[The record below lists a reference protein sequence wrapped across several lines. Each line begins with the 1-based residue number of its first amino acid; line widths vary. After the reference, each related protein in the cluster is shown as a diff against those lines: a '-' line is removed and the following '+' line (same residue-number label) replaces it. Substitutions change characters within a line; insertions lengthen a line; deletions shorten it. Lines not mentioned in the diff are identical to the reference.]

1 MSETNIGAPAIC
13 DLTRSEDDTDD
24 IIFEF
29 KDKAGALID
38 TTSWTGTI
46 SIGSTNDLIETGFV
60 VTYTGTGSGADG
72 RVSIDMN
79 LFDVP
84 KAFSGKYDLRIVDG
98 SVGDSPSR
106 VYVKGSFKV
115 TPRIN

>member
-1 MSETNIGAPAIC
+1 MAETNIGAPAVC

-38 TTSWTGTI
+38 TTSWTGTL
-46 SIGSTNDLIETGFV
+46 SVGDDNDNLAAGTFQK
-60 VTYTGTGSGADG
+60 TYTGTGSGADG
-72 RVSIDMN
+72 RLSIDMN

-84 KAFSGKYDLRIVDG
+84 KGSFKYDLRVVDA

-106 VYVKGSFKV
+106 VYVKGSLKV

>member
-1 MSETNIGAPAIC
+1 MSEENIGAPAVC

-29 KDKAGALID
+29 KDKAGALVD

-46 SIGSTNDLIETGFV
+46 SIGTTNDVIASGFV

-72 RVSIDMN
+72 RLSIDMN

-84 KAFSGKYDLRIVDG
+84 KGSYKYDLRVVDG